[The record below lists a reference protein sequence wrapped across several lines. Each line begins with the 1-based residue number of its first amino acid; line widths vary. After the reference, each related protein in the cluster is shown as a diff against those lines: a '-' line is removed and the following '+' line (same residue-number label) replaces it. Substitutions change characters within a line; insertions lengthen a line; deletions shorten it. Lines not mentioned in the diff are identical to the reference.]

1 MISRPNLHDLIMS
14 RLRQCKKKKRT
25 KTETHEEDEPGL
37 EGRGTGLGTLR
48 LVVCLGHPYKDVIR
62 QLETHME
69 FRMARGSEKDLTMSS
84 LKIIRT
90 IIESLFLYQEEKGG
104 KEGRS

>member
-1 MISRPNLHDLIMS
+1 MNL
-14 RLRQCKKKKRT
+14 KKWTRT
-25 KTETHEEDEPGL
+25 TTHGEDEPGS

-48 LVVCLGHPYKDVIR
+48 LAVCLGHPHKDVIR

-69 FRMARGSEKDLTMSS
+69 FRIARGLEKDLTVSS
-84 LKIIRT
+84 LKIIRKT
-90 IIESLFLYQEEKGG
+90 IESLLLYQEEKGG

>member
-1 MISRPNLHDLIMS
+1 MIIKVNDNYLITVSMNYDKTTKENWV
-14 RLRQCKKKKRT
+14 LKRM
-25 KTETHEEDEPGL
+25 E
-37 EGRGTGLGTLR
+37 GTGLGTLR